1 MDNITM
7 KEVLEQGKSFFKT
20 EEVKRGFYTTLLKY
34 ETRPYIFTKIISN
47 EDIKKYD
54 TTINSIYN
62 FFFEEEREIHKKL
75 KQDNRYRMAYK
86 INHILNVYILNFM
99 EVFNYED
106 GTFEVSFTEYLPFKE
121 MDGLHN
127 ACGYKDDL
135 EKKYPN
141 FTFKLQNNY
150 DTKDNYSNKMCEIVL
165 NIKGNYEEIKEVIA
179 KSGYKKVT
187 VDNFRKV
194 LDEYV
199 EFIQK
204 DTKFKDYQI
213 IPTQFK
219 EIDDLF

>member
-1 MDNITM
+1 METLTM

-127 ACGYKDDL
+127 ACG
-135 EKKYPN
+135 
-141 FTFKLQNNY
+141 
-150 DTKDNYSNKMCEIVL
+150 
-165 NIKGNYEEIKEVIA
+165 
-179 KSGYKKVT
+179 
-187 VDNFRKV
+187 
-194 LDEYV
+194 
-199 EFIQK
+199 
-204 DTKFKDYQI
+204 
-213 IPTQFK
+213 
-219 EIDDLF
+219 

>member
-1 MDNITM
+1 M
-7 KEVLEQGKSFFKT
+7 
-20 EEVKRGFYTTLLKY
+20 
-34 ETRPYIFTKIISN
+34 
-47 EDIKKYD
+47 
-54 TTINSIYN
+54 
-62 FFFEEEREIHKKL
+62 
-75 KQDNRYRMAYK
+75 
-86 INHILNVYILNFM
+86 
-99 EVFNYED
+99 
-106 GTFEVSFTEYLPFKE
+106 
-121 MDGLHN
+121 
-127 ACGYKDDL
+127 
-135 EKKYPN
+135 
-141 FTFKLQNNY
+141 QNNY

-187 VDNFRKV
+187 IDNFRKV